1 MLTVI
6 SLFAAILLT
15 AAVTVLL
22 RRHMQVPP
30 ASPVV
35 RVFGAYSPLLTWVVH
50 RARPSVRLPVHL
62 RLHRSTWEWVGPGIE
77 ILAIAVWALWVGRSL
92 LDFNPF
98 VWPAGREFARDVYA
112 FHFWEQLRRCGLCSL
127 WNGSLNGGWPFL
139 SDPFTGHLHPLP
151 GLATLFA
158 GVVNGAKITLLV
170 SFFLAGL
177 GQWWIASLIG
187 LRRWSRLWTALV
199 ATSGGH
205 LIGRVELGSVADPL
219 SASAA
224 ILVLAAAL
232 DLALNRNR
240 KAALRLALILGLAL
254 LAGHGYYQLAL
265 VWWIPW
271 VFLLILT
278 PEGRPNPVWR
288 EFVLAAALAAL
299 VAAIFLVPF
308 LHFWPHLVKDVD
320 ATFEESQPLE
330 YIPINLVV
338 HDWLFLNSPVLAKM
352 PYPYLHTL
360 FIGWAAVVL
369 AVVAIVRNRMADR
382 RLLASLSLGALT
394 MMWVA
399 SGVPMRWLV
408 GLLPILAG
416 FRHVAN
422 IAALAIPAI
431 LALSGYGLDRLLELR
446 WPRLQVALSTAE
458 NRIPISANLA
468 WVLVIPLALSLRT
481 MDQLDQLFLR
491 TVDRSGVYKG
501 VGVLSTSQME
511 WVSFPLGE
519 HYWIE
524 AALSAGL
531 KVTRVAAPWAWKE
544 RIQPPPLLEAAREA
558 RDVAFTPSLY
568 LNELPVYAD
577 PSNEYASVDTGS
589 GAVPCAAQGSGGD
602 IRVTCVGPGGLL
614 VVRENSWAGWT
625 VTVNGQAAPMD
636 QGQWL
641 AVAVPDGTVQ
651 VRFRYLPVDA
661 ALGASLTVAGLL
673 LTAVLWVRGER
684 RAKAP

>member
-15 AAVTVLL
+15 AAVTVLM

-35 RVFGAYSPLLTWVVH
+35 RVFGTYSPLLTWVVN
-50 RARPSVRLPVHL
+50 RARSSVRLPVHIGL
-62 RLHRSTWEWVGPGIE
+62 PRSTWVGPWIE
-77 ILAIAVWALWVGRSL
+77 ILAIGVWALWVGRSF
-92 LDFNPF
+92 LDFNPV
-98 VWPAGREFARDVYA
+98 VWPAGREFGRDVYA
-112 FHFWEQLRRCGLCSL
+112 FHFWEQLRQCGLCSL

-177 GQWWIASLIG
+177 GQWWIARVIG
-187 LRRWSRLWTALV
+187 LGRMGRLWTALV

-205 LIGRVELGSVADPL
+205 LVGRVEIGSVADPL

-254 LAGHGYYQLAL
+254 LAGHGYYQMAL

-271 VFLLILT
+271 VFLLIRT
-278 PEGRPNPVWR
+278 PEGRMNPVWR

-308 LHFWPHLVKDVD
+308 LHFWPQLVKDVD
-320 ATFEESQPLE
+320 AAFRESQPLE
-330 YIPINLVV
+330 YIPINLIV

-352 PYPYLHTL
+352 PYPYLHSL

-369 AVVAIVRNRMADR
+369 AVVAIVRNRAADR

-422 IAALAIPAI
+422 VAALAIPAI
-431 LALSGYGLDRLLELR
+431 LALSGYGLDRLLELG
-446 WPRLQVALSTAE
+446 WPRLQVGLSTAE
-458 NRIPISANLA
+458 NQTRLSASLA
-468 WVLVIPLALSLRT
+468 WLLVIPLAVSLWT
-481 MDQLDQLFLR
+481 MDQLDQVFLR
-491 TVDRSGVYKG
+491 VFNMSGVYQG
-501 VGVLSTSQME
+501 IGVLSTSHME
-511 WVSFPLGE
+511 WVSLPFGE

-531 KVTRVAAPWAWKE
+531 KVTHVAAPWAWKD
-544 RIQPPPLLEAAREA
+544 RIQPPPFLEATRDA
-558 RDVAFTPSLY
+558 RDAALTPSVY

-577 PSNEYASVDTGS
+577 PSNEYAYVDTGS
-589 GAVPCAAQGSGGD
+589 GAVPCTAQGSGGD
-602 IRVTCVGPGGLL
+602 IRATCVGTGGLL

-625 VTVNGQAAPMD
+625 VTVNGQAAHIER
-636 QGQWL
+636 GQWL
-641 AVAVPDGTVQ
+641 AAAVPDGTVQ

-661 ALGASLTVAGLL
+661 ALGALLTTVGLL
-673 LTAVLWVRGER
+673 LTILLWVRAER
-684 RAKAP
+684 PARDL